1 MRSKIEHSILCI
13 PTLLIVLANDAKP
26 EVEAV
31 MGKHGKA
38 GLLVRD
44 KEYVKFVQLLRKAED
59 EGRLDGKH
67 TCMLCGMRFQTSK
80 EAEECCK
87 ASMS

>member
-1 MRSKIEHSILCI
+1 MYPYAFNRFGSI
-13 PTLLIVLANDAKP
+13 DAKP
-26 EVEAV
+26 GGEAV
-31 MGKHGKA
+31 MGKQEKA

-44 KEYVKFVQLLRKAED
+44 KEYVKYVQLLRRAEE

-67 TCMLCGMRFQTSK
+67 ACSLCGMKYQTRK